1 MKKTSFILMLA
12 MLFVA
17 ASCNQKQNAEPQEEE
32 PQPVAT
38 IEQQQPVV
46 QHTAFVPVGDTPD
59 FVNAAEKSV
68 DAVVHIKTKI
78 IKQTTTYN
86 DFFGALLQ
94 QFYGMPGQTQKQYL
108 EAYGSGVVLTPDG
121 YIVTN
126 NHVVEGADEVEIT
139 FNNHVKKAAT
149 IIATDP
155 TTDLALIK
163 VEGSDYDF
171 LTFGDSDNV
180 RIGEWVLAVGNPFQ
194 LSSTVTAGIVSAK
207 ARDLSILGEGT
218 SVESFIQTDA
228 AVNPGNSGG
237 ALVNMKGE
245 LVGINA
251 AIASHTGSYEGYS
264 FAIPSNIVRK
274 VVDDLLLY
282 GETQR
287 GYLGVQVGE
296 MTEELAEKCGLDT
309 PQGLYVAIATE
320 GGAAEKS
327 GIKNGDAIISIN
339 GKKVNTYTQLI
350 ESVRQYRPGD
360 HVNVE
365 VVRAGQHMNFDVTLL
380 NESGNVEIVKK
391 GDKFFNSELGLT
403 LQAIDQND
411 KSKYGL
417 KNGLKIAIIHEG
429 RFEGSGIPEGFIIL
443 SVNGMSVNSKEDL
456 QKALANS
463 KRGRNYFDGIYP
475 NGMKVSFEYFN

>member
-94 QFYGMPGQTQKQYL
+94 QFYGLPGQAQKQYL

-126 NHVVEGADEVEIT
+126 NHVVEGAEELEIT

-163 VEGSDYDF
+163 VEGSDFEF

-237 ALVNMKGE
+237 ALVNLKGE

-296 MTEELAEKCGLDT
+296 MNEELAEKCGLDT
-309 PQGLYVAIATE
+309 PQGLYVAVVTE

-327 GIKNGDAIISIN
+327 GIKKGDAIISIN

-360 HVNVE
+360 QINVE
-365 VVRAGQHMNFDVTLL
+365 VVRSGQHLNCEVTLL

-391 GDKFFNSELGLT
+391 GDKFYNSDLGLT

-456 QKALANS
+456 QKALLNS
-463 KRGRNYFDGIYP
+463 KRKRNYFEGIYP
-475 NGMKVSFEYFN
+475 NGMKVSFEYYN

>member
-46 QHTAFVPVGDTPD
+46 QHAAFVPVGDTPD

-207 ARDLSILGEGT
+207 ARDISILGEGT

-237 ALVNMKGE
+237 ALVNLKGE

-309 PQGLYVAIATE
+309 PQGLYVAVVTA

-327 GIKNGDAIISIN
+327 GVKNGDAIISIN

-360 HVNVE
+360 QVNVE

-411 KSKYGL
+411 KSKFGL